1 MVVTG
6 DVAKEISRIIVEH
19 LRKPRNLAT
28 LERCRK
34 KKLAYEYWLHVE
46 ILNALTDA
54 GLNND
59 HLLEMWTDAPC
70 MLTEPPP
77 GRKGSDKWCDWVL
90 HAIKEQEYLWVEL
103 KAFSKRRAASRQL
116 KAIGDEMRCLDLF
129 DLERTFDLWKDRPL
143 SALRGKEL
151 RERAES
157 LRHSSHRG
165 VCILSGITDFL
176 ENKVLPHGP
185 MWSSPA
191 RYEISGQ
198 FALWVWDRPLEKQV

>member
-6 DVAKEISRIIVEH
+6 DIVKEISRIIAEH
-19 LRKPRNLAT
+19 LRKPKNLAT

-34 KKLAYEYWLHVE
+34 KRLSYEYWLHVE
-46 ILNALTDA
+46 ILNALTDV
-54 GLNND
+54 GL
-59 HLLEMWTDAPC
+59 HPKHLEMCTDAPC

-77 GRKGSDKWCDWVL
+77 DRNGSDKWCDWVL

-103 KAFSKRRAASRQL
+103 KAFSKKRAAGRQL
-116 KAIGDEMRCLDLF
+116 GAIRYEMRCLDLF

-157 LRHSSHRG
+157 LRHSTHRG

-176 ENKVLPHGP
+176 ENKVLPHRLP
-185 MWSSPA
+185 WSSPA
-191 RYEISGQ
+191 QYEISGP
-198 FALWVWDRPLEKQV
+198 FALWVWDRPLKKVL